1 MRSLRDP
8 ICAVAT
14 PPGKGAI
21 GVVRLSGEGALEIA
35 ARVWRGK
42 DPRRLKGGRF
52 TFGEV
57 VDPKTGEAI
66 DQALLLVFRAPRSY
80 TGEDLVEFHTHGSPA
95 VLRRVLEVLLEA
107 GARLAGPGEFTFR
120 AYMNGKLDLAQ
131 AEAVL
136 ALVEAEGELARRQA
150 LRALEGAFSR
160 KIEALEQRLL
170 DLLAHIQALLDYP
183 EEGVEP
189 LEAERT
195 LREVLAEVEALL
207 AQARTSRLAQK
218 GARLAL
224 IGAPN
229 AGKSSLLNALLG
241 YERAL
246 VSPIPGTTRD
256 YLEANALLGYERALV
271 SPIPGT
277 TRDYLEAPLEL
288 FGIPLVAV
296 DTAGVRETEDPVE
309 RMGVERALGI
319 AEEAD
324 LVLYVADRSLPKPT
338 PPPLPWER
346 TLKVATKADLPP
358 AWEDPAFIPVSS
370 LTGEGLDRLK
380 EALKEALLGKEGGE
394 VLLTER
400 QVEALLRARERLKEA
415 LGLPQDLMGLALE
428 EVLEALASLRGEGR
442 VAEAV
447 VARVFQNFCVG
458 K

>member
-1 MRSLRDP
+1 MRALRDP
-8 ICAVAT
+8 ICAIAT
-14 PPGKGAI
+14 PLGKGAI

-52 TFGEV
+52 TLGEV

-80 TGEDLVEFHTHGSPA
+80 TGEDLVEFQTHGSLA
-95 VLRRVLEVLLEA
+95 VLRRVMEVLVAE
-107 GARLAGPGEFTFR
+107 GARPAGRGEFTFR

-136 ALVEAEGELARRQA
+136 ALIEAEGELARRQA
-150 LRALEGAFSR
+150 LRALEGALSR
-160 KIEALEQRLL
+160 RIEALENRLL

-207 AQARTSRLAQK
+207 AQAKASRLAQK

-229 AGKSSLLNALLG
+229 AGKSSLL
-241 YERAL
+241 
-246 VSPIPGTTRD
+246 
-256 YLEANALLGYERALV
+256 NALLGYERALV

-309 RMGVERALGI
+309 RMGVERALRI

-324 LVLYVADRSLPKPT
+324 LVLYVVDRSQPKPA
-338 PPPLPWER
+338 PPPLPRAR
-346 TLKVATKADLPP
+346 TLQVATHSDLPP
-358 AWEDPAFIPVSS
+358 AWEDPEFLPVSS
-370 LTGEGLDRLK
+370 LTGEGLGRLK
-380 EALKEALLGKEGGE
+380 EALREALLGREGGE

-400 QVEALLRARERLKEA
+400 QVEALLRARERLEEA
-415 LGLPQDLMGLALE
+415 LALPEDLMGLALE
-428 EVLEALASLRGEGR
+428 EAARALALLTGKE
-442 VAEAV
+442 VAEEV

>member
-1 MRSLRDP
+1 MNLKDP
-8 ICAVAT
+8 ICAIAT

-52 TFGEV
+52 ALGEV

-66 DQALLLVFRAPRSY
+66 DQAILLVFRAPRSY
-80 TGEDLVEFHTHGSPA
+80 TGEDLVEFQTHGSPA
-95 VLRRVLEVLLEA
+95 VLRRVMEVLVAE
-107 GARLAGPGEFTFR
+107 GARPAGRGEFTFR
-120 AYMNGKLDLAQ
+120 AYLNGKMDLAQ

-136 ALVEAEGELARRQA
+136 ALIEAEGELARRQA
-150 LRALEGAFSR
+150 LRALEGALSR
-160 KIEALEQRLL
+160 RIEALENRLL
-170 DLLAHIQALLDYP
+170 NLLAHIQALLDYP

-195 LREVLAEVEALL
+195 IREVLAEVEALL
-207 AQARTSRLAQK
+207 AQAKASRLAQK

-229 AGKSSLLNALLG
+229 AGKSSLL
-241 YERAL
+241 
-246 VSPIPGTTRD
+246 
-256 YLEANALLGYERALV
+256 NALLGYERALV

-324 LVLYVADRSLPKPT
+324 LVLYVVDRSQPKPA
-338 PPPLPWER
+338 PPPLPWAR
-346 TLKVATKADLPP
+346 TLKLATKSDLPP
-358 AWEDPAFIPVSS
+358 AWEDPEFLPVSS

-380 EALKEALLGKEGGE
+380 EAVREALLGREGGE

-400 QVEALLRARERLKEA
+400 QVEALLRARERLEEA
-415 LGLPQDLMGLALE
+415 LSLPEDLMGLALE
-428 EVLEALASLRGEGR
+428 EAARALALLTGKE
-442 VAEAV
+442 VAEEV

>member
-1 MRSLRDP
+1 MTLKEP
-8 ICAVAT
+8 ICAIAT
-14 PPGKGAI
+14 PLGKGAI
-21 GVVRLSGEGALEIA
+21 GVVRLSGEGALEVA
-35 ARVWRGK
+35 SRVWRGK
-42 DPRRLKGGRF
+42 DPRKLKGGRF
-52 TFGEV
+52 TLGEV
-57 VDPKTGEAI
+57 VDPETGEVL

-80 TGEDLVEFHTHGSPA
+80 TGEDACEFHTHGSMV
-95 VLRRVLEVLLEA
+95 VLRRVLEALVKA

-136 ALVEAEGELARRQA
+136 ALVEAEGDLARRQA
-150 LRALEGAFSR
+150 LRSLEGSFSR
-160 KIEALEQRLL
+160 KIAALEDRLL
-170 DLLAHIQALLDYP
+170 SLLAHIQALLDYP

-189 LEAERT
+189 LEAR
-195 LREVLAEVEALL
+195 RVIGEVLEEVEALL
-207 AQARTSRLAQK
+207 AQARSSRLAQR

-256 YLEANALLGYERALV
+256 YLEA
-271 SPIPGT
+271 
-277 TRDYLEAPLEL
+277 PLEL

-296 DTAGVRETEDPVE
+296 DTAGIRDTLDPLE
-309 RMGVERALGI
+309 RAGVERALRI

-324 LVLYVADRSLPKPT
+324 LVLYVADRSAPKPP
-338 PPPLPWER
+338 PPPLPSR

-358 AWEDPAFIPVSS
+358 LWEDAEFIPVSS
-370 LTGEGLDRLK
+370 VTGEGLGQLK
-380 EALKEALLGKEGGE
+380 EAIREALLGKGEGE
-394 VLLTER
+394 YLLSER
-400 QVEALLRARERLKEA
+400 QIEALHQARERLLEA
-415 LGLPQDLMGLALE
+415 QNLPEDLMGLALE
-428 EVLEALASLRGEGR
+428 EALKALASLRGRKE
-442 VAEAV
+442 VSEEV

>member
-256 YLEANALLGYERALV
+256 YLEA
-271 SPIPGT
+271 
-277 TRDYLEAPLEL
+277 PLEL

-309 RMGVERALGI
+309 RMGVERTLGI
-319 AEEAD
+319 AKEAD

>member
-1 MRSLRDP
+1 MRLRDP
-8 ICAVAT
+8 ICAIAT

-21 GVVRLSGEGALEIA
+21 GVVRLSGEGALELA

-42 DPRRLKGGRF
+42 DPRGLKGGRF
-52 TFGEV
+52 TLGEV
-57 VDPKTGEAI
+57 VDPKTGEAL

-136 ALVEAEGELARRQA
+136 ALIEAEGELARRQA
-150 LRALEGAFSR
+150 LRALEGALSR
-160 KIEALEQRLL
+160 RIEALENRLL

-195 LREVLAEVEALL
+195 IREVLAEVEALL
-207 AQARTSRLAQK
+207 AQAKASRLAQK

-229 AGKSSLLNALLG
+229 AGKSSLL
-241 YERAL
+241 
-246 VSPIPGTTRD
+246 
-256 YLEANALLGYERALV
+256 NALLGYERALV

-324 LVLYVADRSLPKPT
+324 LVLYVVDRSLPKPT

-346 TLKVATKADLPP
+346 TLKVATKSDLPP
-358 AWEDPAFIPVSS
+358 AWEDPEFLPVSS

-380 EALKEALLGKEGGE
+380 EALREALLGREGGE

-400 QVEALLRARERLKEA
+400 QVEALLRARERLEEA
-415 LGLPQDLMGLALE
+415 LSLPEDLMGLALE
-428 EVLEALASLRGEGR
+428 EAARALALLTGKE
-442 VAEAV
+442 VAEEV

>member
-1 MRSLRDP
+1 MNLKDP
-8 ICAVAT
+8 ICAIAT

-52 TFGEV
+52 ALGEV

-66 DQALLLVFRAPRSY
+66 DQAILLVFRAPRSY
-80 TGEDLVEFHTHGSPA
+80 TGEDLVEFQTHGSPA
-95 VLRRVLEVLLEA
+95 VLRRVMEVLVAE
-107 GARLAGPGEFTFR
+107 GARPAGRGEFTFR
-120 AYMNGKLDLAQ
+120 AYLNGKMDLAQ

-136 ALVEAEGELARRQA
+136 ALIEAEGELARRQA
-150 LRALEGAFSR
+150 LRALEGALSR
-160 KIEALEQRLL
+160 RIEALENRLL
-170 DLLAHIQALLDYP
+170 NLLAHIQALLDYP

-195 LREVLAEVEALL
+195 IREVLAEVEALL
-207 AQARTSRLAQK
+207 AQAKASRLAQK

-229 AGKSSLLNALLG
+229 AGKSSLL
-241 YERAL
+241 
-246 VSPIPGTTRD
+246 
-256 YLEANALLGYERALV
+256 NALLGYERALV

-324 LVLYVADRSLPKPT
+324 LVLYVVDRSQPKPA
-338 PPPLPWER
+338 PPPLPWAR
-346 TLKVATKADLPP
+346 TLKVATKSDLPP
-358 AWEDPAFIPVSS
+358 AWEDPEFLPVSS

-380 EALKEALLGKEGGE
+380 EAVREALLGREGGE

-400 QVEALLRARERLKEA
+400 QVEALLRARERLEEA
-415 LGLPQDLMGLALE
+415 LSLPEDLLGLALE
-428 EVLEALASLRGEGR
+428 EAARALALLTGKE
-442 VAEAV
+442 VAEEV

>member
-1 MRSLRDP
+1 MRLRDP
-8 ICAVAT
+8 ICAIAT

-21 GVVRLSGEGALEIA
+21 GVVRLSGEGALELA

-42 DPRRLKGGRF
+42 DPRGLKGGRF

-57 VDPKTGEAI
+57 VDPKTGEAL

-189 LEAERT
+189 LEAERV
-195 LREVLAEVEALL
+195 LREALAEVEGLL
-207 AQARTSRLAQK
+207 GQARASRLAQK

-256 YLEANALLGYERALV
+256 YLEA
-271 SPIPGT
+271 
-277 TRDYLEAPLEL
+277 PLEL

-296 DTAGVRETEDPVE
+296 DTAGVRETEDPLE
-309 RMGVERALGI
+309 RMGVERALRI

-324 LVLYVADRSLPKPT
+324 LVLYVVDRSLPKPA

>member
-1 MRSLRDP
+1 MNLKDP
-8 ICAVAT
+8 ICAIAT

-52 TFGEV
+52 TLGEV
-57 VDPKTGEAI
+57 VDPRTGEAI

-256 YLEANALLGYERALV
+256 YLEA
-271 SPIPGT
+271 
-277 TRDYLEAPLEL
+277 PLEL

>member
-1 MRSLRDP
+1 MNLRDP
-8 ICAVAT
+8 ICAIAT

-52 TFGEV
+52 TLGEV
-57 VDPKTGEAI
+57 VDPKTGEAV

-80 TGEDLVEFHTHGSPA
+80 TGEDLVEFQTHGSPA
-95 VLRRVLEVLLEA
+95 VLRRVMEVLVAE
-107 GARLAGPGEFTFR
+107 GARPAGRGEFTFR
-120 AYMNGKLDLAQ
+120 AYLNGKLDLAQ

-136 ALVEAEGELARRQA
+136 ALIEAEGELARRQA
-150 LRALEGAFSR
+150 LRVLEGALSR
-160 KIEALEQRLL
+160 RIEALENRLL

-229 AGKSSLLNALLG
+229 AGKSSLL
-241 YERAL
+241 
-246 VSPIPGTTRD
+246 
-256 YLEANALLGYERALV
+256 NALLGYERALV

>member
-1 MRSLRDP
+1 MNLKDP
-8 ICAVAT
+8 ICAIAT

-52 TFGEV
+52 TLGEV
-57 VDPKTGEAI
+57 VDPRTGEAI

-256 YLEANALLGYERALV
+256 YLEA
-271 SPIPGT
+271 
-277 TRDYLEAPLEL
+277 PLEL

-319 AEEAD
+319 AKEAD

>member
-256 YLEANALLGYERALV
+256 YLEA
-271 SPIPGT
+271 
-277 TRDYLEAPLEL
+277 PLEL

>member
-1 MRSLRDP
+1 MRALRDP
-8 ICAVAT
+8 ICAIAT
-14 PPGKGAI
+14 PLGKGAI

-52 TFGEV
+52 TLGEV

-80 TGEDLVEFHTHGSPA
+80 TGEDLVEFQTHGSLA
-95 VLRRVLEVLLEA
+95 VLRRVMEVLVAE
-107 GARLAGPGEFTFR
+107 GARPAGRGEFTFR

-136 ALVEAEGELARRQA
+136 ALIEAEGELARRQA
-150 LRALEGAFSR
+150 LRALEGALSR
-160 KIEALEQRLL
+160 RIEALENRLL

-207 AQARTSRLAQK
+207 AQAKASRLAQK

-229 AGKSSLLNALLG
+229 AGKSSLL
-241 YERAL
+241 
-246 VSPIPGTTRD
+246 
-256 YLEANALLGYERALV
+256 NALLGYERALV

-309 RMGVERALGI
+309 RMGVERALRI

-324 LVLYVADRSLPKPT
+324 LVLYVVDRSQPKPA
-338 PPPLPWER
+338 PPPLPWAR
-346 TLKVATKADLPP
+346 TLKVATKSDLPP
-358 AWEDPAFIPVSS
+358 AWEDPEFLPVSS
-370 LTGEGLDRLK
+370 LTGEGLGRLK
-380 EALKEALLGKEGGE
+380 EALREALLGREGGE

-400 QVEALLRARERLKEA
+400 QVDALPRARERLEEA
-415 LGLPQDLMGLALE
+415 LALPEDLMGLALE
-428 EVLEALASLRGEGR
+428 EAARALALLTGKE
-442 VAEAV
+442 VAEEV

>member
-1 MRSLRDP
+1 MNLKDP
-8 ICAVAT
+8 ICAIAT

-52 TFGEV
+52 TLGEV
-57 VDPKTGEAI
+57 VDPRTGEAI

-256 YLEANALLGYERALV
+256 YLEA
-271 SPIPGT
+271 
-277 TRDYLEAPLEL
+277 PLEL

-296 DTAGVRETEDPVE
+296 DTAGVRETEDPLE
-309 RMGVERALGI
+309 RMGVERALRI

-324 LVLYVADRSLPKPT
+324 LVLYVVDRSLPKPT

>member
-1 MRSLRDP
+1 MNLKDP
-8 ICAVAT
+8 ICAIAT

-52 TFGEV
+52 ALGEV

-66 DQALLLVFRAPRSY
+66 DQAILLVFRAPRSY
-80 TGEDLVEFHTHGSPA
+80 TGEDLVEFQTHGSPA
-95 VLRRVLEVLLEA
+95 VLRRVMEVLVAE
-107 GARLAGPGEFTFR
+107 GARPAGRGEFTFR
-120 AYMNGKLDLAQ
+120 AYLNGKMDLAQ

-136 ALVEAEGELARRQA
+136 ALIEAEGELARRQA
-150 LRALEGAFSR
+150 LRALEGALSR
-160 KIEALEQRLL
+160 RIEALENRLL
-170 DLLAHIQALLDYP
+170 NLLAHLQALLDYP

-195 LREVLAEVEALL
+195 IREVLAEVEALL
-207 AQARTSRLAQK
+207 AQAKASRLAQK

-229 AGKSSLLNALLG
+229 AGKSSLL
-241 YERAL
+241 
-246 VSPIPGTTRD
+246 
-256 YLEANALLGYERALV
+256 NALLGYERALV

-324 LVLYVADRSLPKPT
+324 LVLYVVDRSQPKPA
-338 PPPLPWER
+338 PPPLPWAR
-346 TLKVATKADLPP
+346 TLKVATKSDLPP
-358 AWEDPAFIPVSS
+358 AWEDPEFLPVSS

-380 EALKEALLGKEGGE
+380 EAVREALLGREGGE

-400 QVEALLRARERLKEA
+400 QVEALLRARERLEEA
-415 LGLPQDLMGLALE
+415 LSLPEDLMGLALE
-428 EVLEALASLRGEGR
+428 EAARALALLTGKE
-442 VAEAV
+442 VAEEV

>member
-1 MRSLRDP
+1 MTLKEP
-8 ICAVAT
+8 ICAIAT
-14 PPGKGAI
+14 PLGKGAI
-21 GVVRLSGEGALEIA
+21 GVVRLSGEGALEVA
-35 ARVWRGK
+35 SRVWRGK
-42 DPRRLKGGRF
+42 DPKKQKGGRF
-52 TFGEV
+52 TLGEV
-57 VDPKTGEAI
+57 VDPETGEVL

-80 TGEDLVEFHTHGSPA
+80 TGEDACEFHTHGSPA
-95 VLRRVLEVLLEA
+95 VLRRVLEALVKA

-150 LRALEGAFSR
+150 LRSLEGSFSR
-160 KIEALEQRLL
+160 KMAALEDRLL
-170 DLLAHIQALLDYP
+170 SLLAHIQALLDYP

-189 LEAERT
+189 LEAR
-195 LREVLAEVEALL
+195 RVIDGVLEEVEALL
-207 AQARTSRLAQK
+207 AQARSSRLAQR

-256 YLEANALLGYERALV
+256 YLEA
-271 SPIPGT
+271 
-277 TRDYLEAPLEL
+277 PLEL

-296 DTAGVRETEDPVE
+296 DTAGIRDTSDPLE
-309 RMGVERALGI
+309 RAGVERALRI

-324 LVLYVADRSLPKPT
+324 LVLYVADRSAPR
-338 PPPLPWER
+338 PPLPPLPPR
-346 TLKVATKADLPP
+346 ALKVATKADLP
-358 AWEDPAFIPVSS
+358 ALWEDVEFLPVSS
-370 LTGEGLDRLK
+370 VTGEGLGQLK
-380 EALKEALLGKEGGE
+380 EAIREALLGKGGGE
-394 VLLTER
+394 YLLSER
-400 QVEALLRARERLKEA
+400 QIEALHQARERLLEA
-415 LGLPQDLMGLALE
+415 QNLPQDLMGLALE
-428 EVLEALASLRGEGR
+428 EALKALAALRGRRE
-442 VAEAV
+442 VSQEV

>member
-1 MRSLRDP
+1 MTRLKDP

-21 GVVRLSGEGALEIA
+21 GVVRLSGEGALEVA

-52 TFGEV
+52 TLGEV
-57 VDPKTGEAI
+57 VDPATGEVL

-80 TGEDLVEFHTHGSPA
+80 TGEDACEFHTHGSPA
-95 VLRRVLEVLLEA
+95 VLRRILEALYAA
-107 GARLAGPGEFTFR
+107 GARPAGPGEFTLR
-120 AYMNGKLDLAQ
+120 AYLNGKLDLAQ

-136 ALVEAEGELARRQA
+136 ALVEAEGDLARRQA
-150 LRALEGAFSR
+150 LRALEGALSR

-195 LREVLAEVEALL
+195 IREVLAEVEGLL
-207 AQARTSRLAQK
+207 AQARASRLAQR

-256 YLEANALLGYERALV
+256 YLEA
-271 SPIPGT
+271 
-277 TRDYLEAPLEL
+277 PLEL

-296 DTAGVRETEDPVE
+296 DTAGVRDTEDPLE
-309 RMGVERALGI
+309 RAGVERALRI

-324 LVLYVADRSLPKPT
+324 LVLYVVDRSLPRPA

-358 AWEDPAFIPVSS
+358 AWEDPGFLLVSS
-370 LTGEGLDRLK
+370 RTGEGMEGLK
-380 EALKEALLGKEGGE
+380 EAIHRALLGEGGGE
-394 VLLTER
+394 LLLTER
-400 QVEALLRARERLKEA
+400 QVEALHRARERLLEA
-415 LGLPQDLMGLALE
+415 LSLPQDLVGLALQE
-428 EVLEALASLRGEGR
+428 ALEALSALRGRGE
-442 VAEAV
+442 VTEVV

>member
-1 MRSLRDP
+1 MTLKEP
-8 ICAVAT
+8 ICAIAT
-14 PPGKGAI
+14 PLGKGAI
-21 GVVRLSGEGALEIA
+21 GVVRLSGEGALEVA
-35 ARVWRGK
+35 SRVWRGK

-52 TFGEV
+52 TLGEV
-57 VDPKTGEAI
+57 VDPETGEVL

-80 TGEDLVEFHTHGSPA
+80 TGEDACEFHTHGSPA
-95 VLRRVLEVLLEA
+95 VLRRVLEALVKA

-136 ALVEAEGELARRQA
+136 ALVEAEGDLARRQA
-150 LRALEGAFSR
+150 LRSLEGGFSR
-160 KIEALEQRLL
+160 KIAALEDRLL
-170 DLLAHIQALLDYP
+170 SLLAHIQALLDYP

-189 LEAERT
+189 LEAR
-195 LREVLAEVEALL
+195 RVIDGVLEEVEALL
-207 AQARTSRLAQK
+207 AQARSSRLAQR

-256 YLEANALLGYERALV
+256 YLEA
-271 SPIPGT
+271 
-277 TRDYLEAPLEL
+277 PLEL

-296 DTAGVRETEDPVE
+296 DTAGIRDTLDPLE
-309 RMGVERALGI
+309 RAGVERALRI

-324 LVLYVADRSLPKPT
+324 LVLYVADRSAPKPP
-338 PPPLPWER
+338 PPPLPSR

-358 AWEDPAFIPVSS
+358 LWEDAEFIPVSS
-370 LTGEGLDRLK
+370 VMGEGLGQLK
-380 EALKEALLGKEGGE
+380 EAIREALLGKGGGE
-394 VLLTER
+394 YLLSER
-400 QVEALLRARERLKEA
+400 QIEALHQARERLLEA
-415 LGLPQDLMGLALE
+415 QNLPEDLMGLALE
-428 EVLEALASLRGEGR
+428 EALKALASLRGRKGVSE
-442 VAEAV
+442 EV